1 MADNLVDDGKRAVG
15 FDVVNTEGTAQDMVA
30 VAVDPDM
37 DELSGPGGGAD
48 FRHMESDQEI
58 VILQPFVADDFACF
72 HTVFCY

>member
-1 MADNLVDDGKRAVG
+1 
-15 FDVVNTEGTAQDMVA
+15 MVA

-48 FRHMESDQEI
+48 FRHMEFDQKV

-72 HTVFCY
+72 HSVFCY